1 MSSAKFYFI
10 ATRLLFRLQYR
21 KQCFFCA
28 AVVQDF
34 CQWQTFNGTC
44 PTGSVI
50 VIEHALYGRM
60 RFNRCLDRSY
70 GHVGC
75 STSVQRY
82 LESRCAGR
90 RTCLLKLPDQYL
102 DKVAT
107 SCPSDLKAYL
117 ELSYHCLQGN
127 SCVPSSGGVTFRQKL
142 VVHTVGDLCN
152 DNIPFS
158 FYFCFPL

>member
-1 MSSAKFYFI
+1 MHASAVVGLI
-10 ATRLLFRLQYR
+10 RLEGSLVNITTDIFV
-21 KQCFFCA
+21 

-82 LESRCAGR
+82 LERRCAGR
-90 RTCLLKLPDQYL
+90 RTCLISLPDQYL
-102 DKVAT
+102 DEVPT

-117 ELSYHCLQGN
+117 ELSYHCLEGK
-127 SCVPSSGGVTFRQKL
+127 RQ
-142 VVHTVGDLCN
+142 VINRAVGH
-152 DNIPFS
+152 F
-158 FYFCFPL
+158 